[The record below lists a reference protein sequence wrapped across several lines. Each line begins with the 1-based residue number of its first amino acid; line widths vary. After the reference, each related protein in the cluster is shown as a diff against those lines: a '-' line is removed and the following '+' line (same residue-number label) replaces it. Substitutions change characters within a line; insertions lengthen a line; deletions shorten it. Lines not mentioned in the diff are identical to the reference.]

1 MSMRC
6 ANCGS
11 KRITPVSKK
20 DSFSM
25 GKAVAGTVLFGPAGA
40 VMGVNGKETQ
50 GYYCSTC
57 GVTLDHT
64 MMDITANHIDNLI
77 QSGYAELLS
86 IEKQTYWGIEWEPSN
101 SKPIS
106 SFSQNNSFDNK
117 GSSNTSNSSDISKLE
132 QAKQAIINFYE
143 ERGLKDVE
151 TRILKNYLDS
161 IGLSEYFSE
170 AINNLQENGRILY
183 FDGGLINEVS
193 YYSDPAM
200 IESNKALILS
210 QKIFDQNTENIT
222 NTVKK
227 LLTCFPYSEKIPY
240 NTVYEKFFPISI
252 SNGWAGKEILV
263 RFLLDRALNEC
274 IYPSLWER
282 FYIELPEHSYLGN
295 IEWLIIHKNDRFM
308 GS

>member
-1 MSMRC
+1 MSIRC

-11 KRITPVSKK
+11 KRIALVSKK

-57 GVTLDHT
+57 GVTLDYT
-64 MMDITANHIDNLI
+64 MMDVTANHIDYLI
-77 QSGYAELLS
+77 QSGDAELLS

-117 GSSNTSNSSDISKLE
+117 SLSNTSKLE
-132 QAKQAIINFYE
+132 QAKQAIINYFE
-143 ERGLKDVE
+143 ERGLERVE

-170 AINNLQENGRILY
+170 AINNLKETGRVDHY
-183 FDGGLINEVS
+183 DGVQINEVS
-193 YYSDPAM
+193 YYSDPAR
-200 IESNKALILS
+200 IEINKALNLS
-210 QKIFDQNTENIT
+210 LKIFLQNSENIT
-222 NTVKK
+222 NTVEE
-227 LLTCFPYSEKIPY
+227 LLTYFPYSEKIPY

-252 SNGWAGKEILV
+252 SNSWAGKEILV
-263 RFLLDRALNEC
+263 RFLLDMALMDCKYANQ
-274 IYPSLWER
+274 WRR
-282 FYIELPEHSYLGN
+282 FYIELPENSFLSN
-295 IEWLIIHKNDRFM
+295 IEWLIIHKNDSFM